1 MGKISK
7 LWSMSTGGDTR
18 PWMRPTVSVT
28 KKLSSTLT
36 PLSPTHLGSCWKM
49 LAYSYSLSDV
59 WQKIVE
65 KYGTSYRRDSLT
77 QISNSLHHISC
88 ESKLH
93 KINCYILH
101 WLQALACSRTTP
113 IVCLQSPLIALLC
126 PEKKS
131 TPRRERSIQQ
141 KFNFNE
147 TRMNYSG
154 RKDELPHN

>member
-1 MGKISK
+1 MTPPPPPTPPPTLGVVEKC
-7 LWSMSTGGDTR
+7 WRTGIG
-18 PWMRPTVSVT
+18 
-28 KKLSSTLT
+28 
-36 PLSPTHLGSCWKM
+36 G
-49 LAYSYSLSDV
+49 YSYSLSDV

-65 KYGTSYRRDSLT
+65 KYGTSYRTDSVT
-77 QISNSLHHISC
+77 QISNSLPHISC

-101 WLQALACSRTTP
+101 WLQVLACSRTTP

-126 PEKKS
+126 PENKS

-141 KFNFNE
+141 KFNLNE

-154 RKDELPHN
+154 RKDELPQNWIIRYVLTRGWVNIPFPDKY